1 MSRVTNRLLPT
12 PRLLSKQLLAPR
24 IVPQR
29 VPLIGGL
36 RCASSHTVALCLK
49 PRATSSAATYSWPR
63 ACLRR
68 ALSTQSS
75 DPYSILGVSRGPPAP
90 TDADI
95 KKAYF
100 KLAKE
105 NHPDLNQSP
114 EAEQRFREV
123 AEAYEILKTAYSRH
137 RYEFDGGFAGGFA
150 GGRPGSAG
158 DAQQR
163 GHPYY
168 GAPRWRPRGWENEIF
183 RHVWSELGVQEIDE
197 YIARVQVEA
206 GRALGLASKGDLS
219 LARQFAMD
227 HKALLIGTI
236 GPALILLRVPQA
248 AILSTRLIYPVL
260 FLARILPPRIQYY
273 LFSRLWVR
281 AILHMER
288 VVNAALDGSSS
299 QTNNGD
305 GSRFKR
311 KR

>member
-1 MSRVTNRLLPT
+1 M
-12 PRLLSKQLLAPR
+12 
-24 IVPQR
+24 
-29 VPLIGGL
+29 
-36 RCASSHTVALCLK
+36 
-49 PRATSSAATYSWPR
+49 
-63 ACLRR
+63 
-68 ALSTQSS
+68 
-75 DPYSILGVSRGPPAP
+75 SRGPPAP

-197 YIARVQVEA
+197 YISRVQVEA

-260 FLARILPPRIQYY
+260 FLARILPPESSTIS
-273 LFSRLWVR
+273 SRGCGFARSCTWSVLSMRRWM
-281 AILHMER
+281 AR
-288 VVNAALDGSSS
+288 VVKKAIAMVMAAGSNA
-299 QTNNGD
+299 NGD
-305 GSRFKR
+305 EYENENLRNGRLFCKLQPSEVP
-311 KR
+311 

>member
-1 MSRVTNRLLPT
+1 MTTNNAMSGRTKAAEPASQPCDMEARNKC
-12 PRLLSKQLLAPR
+12 SKR
-24 IVPQR
+24 R
-29 VPLIGGL
+29 
-36 RCASSHTVALCLK
+36 R
-49 PRATSSAATYSWPR
+49 SAAHVARHKSLAADASPSLKTTTR
-63 ACLRR
+63 ASYCAAKSAANYFPSMCEQSHSGAVLKTTRHELRR
-68 ALSTQSS
+68 NLFVASRMPAASAQHAVS

-183 RHVWSELGVQEIDE
+183 RHVWSELGVQEI
-197 YIARVQVEA
+197 ANTLLACRSR
-206 GRALGLASKGDLS
+206 RAVHLVWLQRATCPLRAS
-219 LARQFAMD
+219 
-227 HKALLIGTI
+227 
-236 GPALILLRVPQA
+236 LRWT
-248 AILSTRLIYPVL
+248 TR
-260 FLARILPPRIQYY
+260 RC
-273 LFSRLWVR
+273 
-281 AILHMER
+281 
-288 VVNAALDGSSS
+288 
-299 QTNNGD
+299 
-305 GSRFKR
+305 
-311 KR
+311 